1 MNRIL
6 LFKRLCSTTLPKNV
20 IPESAKKFQRIEVTP
35 IALQYLY
42 EGSTKVQTQA
52 LESPKEIEVSGIT
65 VDPGS
70 SEKPIYP
77 FAIYDSLEEAKNE
90 SDNGKETKQPRGRG
104 RRFSIRK
111 SENNIAEEEN
121 TLKEDVDDKAEVKV
135 DEEYF
140 RYGTVDPSIPPSKV
154 PCSGCGA
161 RLHCQDSK
169 LPGFLP
175 WEVFRKIRKNSA
187 KMRKTPCQRCTLI
200 RDYNVA
206 LKMNV
211 KAEDYP
217 KVISH
222 LKKKKAI
229 VILVVDLT
237 DFPGSVWPNILEL
250 IGTNKR
256 VILVGNKVDLLP
268 QDSFGYISTIQDSMV
283 RTFKQKCKTEA
294 ELDPKLLDS
303 ILVSARTGFN
313 IEKLITMVFKH
324 WKEREKHLGGDIY
337 LVGTT
342 NVGKSSIFNALLDSD
357 LCDAKAL
364 NRIDKATIAPV
375 PGTTLNLLKFPIMRP
390 EPGRLSMRYA
400 RLRDERQVF
409 QQMERERI
417 DNLRKYKSWQV
428 S

>member
-52 LESPKEIEVSGIT
+52 LNSPKDIEVSGLT
-65 VDPGS
+65 VNPES
-70 SEKPIYP
+70 SEKPVYP
-77 FAIYDSLEEAKNE
+77 FAIYDSLEAAKE
-90 SDNGKETKQPRGRG
+90 DADNGKEIKQTRGRG
-104 RRFSIRK
+104 RRFSMQK
-111 SENNIAEEEN
+111 SKDNFVEQEKEFKDDN
-121 TLKEDVDDKAEVKV
+121 TDVKV

-140 RYGTVDPSIPPSKV
+140 RYGTVDPSVPSSKI

-175 WEVFRKIRKNSA
+175 FEVFRKIRKNSA
-187 KMRKTPCQRCTLI
+187 KMRNTPCQRCTLI

-268 QDSFGYISTIQDSMV
+268 QDSFHYISTIQHSMV
-283 RTFKQKCKTEA
+283 KTFKQKCKFEN
-294 ELDPKLLDS
+294 EVDPKLLDS
-303 ILVSARTGFN
+303 IVVSARTGFN

-324 WKEREKHLGGDIY
+324 WKEREKHLGGDVY

-400 RLRDERQVF
+400 RLKDERQVF

-428 S
+428 SHLT